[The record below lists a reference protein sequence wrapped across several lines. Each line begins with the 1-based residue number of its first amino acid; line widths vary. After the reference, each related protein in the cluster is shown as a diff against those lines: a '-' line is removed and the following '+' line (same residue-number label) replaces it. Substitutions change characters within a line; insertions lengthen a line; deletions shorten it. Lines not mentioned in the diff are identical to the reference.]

1 MTELYSLF
9 VILHE
14 NRNRKI
20 MEESRG
26 CGEVKKQCDHQKR
39 WKAVKQRVRV
49 FYSTEE
55 MAGVYTF
62 L

>member
-1 MTELYSLF
+1 
-9 VILHE
+9 
-14 NRNRKI
+14 